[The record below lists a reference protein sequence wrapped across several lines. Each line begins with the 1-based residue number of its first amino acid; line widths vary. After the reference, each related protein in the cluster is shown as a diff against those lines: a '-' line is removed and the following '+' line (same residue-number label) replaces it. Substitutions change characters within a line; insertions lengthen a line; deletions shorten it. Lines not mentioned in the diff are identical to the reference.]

1 MFVFF
6 VLILTMPQLEETILT
21 SRHVCKY
28 EIYLCRLLNI
38 FCQEHGYD
46 VFYFRYHYQKSDAN
60 DVAIFSNY
68 LTAIPAMV
76 PLRAARPRVVTRVI
90 A

>member
-1 MFVFF
+1 MDMMYS
-6 VLILTMPQLEETILT
+6 ILDITA
-21 SRHVCKY
+21 
-28 EIYLCRLLNI
+28 N
-38 FCQEHGYD
+38 
-46 VFYFRYHYQKSDAN
+46 KSDAN
-60 DVAIFSNY
+60 EVAIFSNY